1 MCEWKNEKKLYQ
13 ILPQLILRLSPNT
26 RSRLTRVDVY
36 KQYQF
41 DLSVEMELSEQ
52 DVWRFTSTAS
62 GELYVMTIS
71 TTTTQKLPATCSD
84 LGILLYM

>member
-1 MCEWKNEKKLYQ
+1 MC
-13 ILPQLILRLSPNT
+13 
-26 RSRLTRVDVY
+26 

-52 DVWRFTSTAS
+52 DVWRFTTTAS

-71 TTTTQKLPATCSD
+71 TTMMLKLPATCLDSGM
-84 LGILLYM
+84 LLLYCNTISLFHKMYNPDTLRGFDSGLAVSHT